1 MQKSSTGTKRDRG
14 KLFDSPEQEAYLQL
28 WRTYDR
34 LREIEDELFRGYGI
48 NAQQYNALRIL
59 KSVRPGAMTTASLA
73 ARLVSRSP
81 DMTRML
87 DKLQANGWVK
97 RARNETNRRVAEVKI
112 TPQGVAFL
120 ARIAAEVHRCNRE
133 QLGHLDRDSLQG
145 LIRLL
150 KAARHPHEGESG
162 QDAWPGSF

>member
-1 MQKSSTGTKRDRG
+1 MQKSSVGSERGRG
-14 KLFDSPEQEAYLQL
+14 KLFDSLEQEAYLQL

-34 LREIEDELFRGYGI
+34 LREIEDELFRKHDI
-48 NAQQYNALRIL
+48 NAQQYNSLRIL
-59 KSVRPGAMTTASLA
+59 KSVRPGTMTTASLA

-87 DKLQANGWVK
+87 DKLQSRGLVVRN
-97 RARNETNRRVAEVKI
+97 RNEANRRVSEVKI
-112 TPQGVAFL
+112 TAAGVAFL
-120 ARIAAEVHRCNRE
+120 ARIAVAVQRCNRE

-150 KAARHPHEGESG
+150 KEARRPHEGDPSDDG
-162 QDAWPGSF
+162 WPGNY